1 MASQGQGSRP
11 DRRPAGGWARKVLW
25 GAATAIVVSASPF
38 FAAAPVLAQA
48 AKPAE
53 GTAAK
58 PAAAPM
64 ADNGGVDNYQPRKKP
79 RISEAEL
86 GRLRMLEIQSGAF
99 REAHKDPGS
108 QQLIGPPLS
117 EREKVMHVMNRL
129 AFGPKQGDV
138 EKLLLEAGTS
148 TDQWKVWVQK
158 QMKPAEIDDAAVEA
172 AITSKFPHAKKTT
185 AEMYKEYPYK
195 PGGGGSDW
203 REPGRELQDQVVY
216 RAVMSN
222 RQLNEV
228 LCEFWR
234 NHLCIDISSGDPKP
248 RAWASTNYEEAVIRP
263 NVFGKFSNMLF
274 ASARHPAML
283 DYLDNQISKANNW
296 NENYARELMELHTV
310 GVDRGYTDFDVIE
323 LSKVLT
329 GWQFDRKTYEFMFNE
344 GAHQPGNK
352 KVMGA
357 NIPAGYAGGEQ
368 AIYALANH
376 PYTAN
381 FIATKLCKYFVNDAP
396 PKALVDRVEK
406 VFLTSKGDLPKVYEA
421 IFFSPEFM
429 DRGNFRSKFKT
440 PFEFTVSAL
449 RAVDAK
455 LDDERGVNKV
465 LQKMGQEVYN
475 CPDPTGYYDRAEA
488 WLDSG
493 VLTARWDFALG
504 MNSGR
509 VSGVTPNPK
518 VFARYKGQKVDDLYK
533 NVVRELICDDIGDR
547 TRQVLKEAAD
557 AGEVSRMYAILI
569 GCPSFQQ
576 Q

>member
-1 MASQGQGSRP
+1 MAAMGQDGAA
-11 DRRPAGGWARKVLW
+11 RRPAKSGSQSRNGSRRGMVHAIAIAIAT
-25 GAATAIVVSASPF
+25 AAVAIVVSAVPF
-38 FAAAPVLAQA
+38 FGSAPVQAQ
-48 AKPAE
+48 
-53 GTAAK
+53 
-58 PAAAPM
+58 
-64 ADNGGVDNYQPRKKP
+64 DNGGVENYQPRKKA

-108 QQLIGPPLS
+108 QQLVGPPLS

-138 EKLLLEAGTS
+138 EKVLLEGGS
-148 TDQWKVWVQK
+148 LTDQWKSWVTK
-158 QMKPAEIDDAAVEA
+158 QLKPADIDDSAVDAELA
-172 AITSKFPHAKKTT
+172 KQFPHLKKTV

-195 PGGGGSDW
+195 PGGKGPDW
-203 REPGRELQDQVVY
+203 REPGRELQDSVVF
-216 RAVMSN
+216 RAVNSN

-234 NHLCIDISSGDPKP
+234 NHFCIDISPGDPKT
-248 RAWASTNYEEAVIRP
+248 RAWAAMNYEETVIRP
-263 NVFGKFSNMLF
+263 NVFGKFPNMVF
-274 ASARHPAML
+274 ASAQHPAML

-310 GVDRGYTDFDVIE
+310 GVDRGYADYDVIE

-329 GWQFDRKTYEFMFNE
+329 GWQFERGTWKFKFND
-344 GAHQPGNK
+344 GDHQPGVK
-352 KVMGA
+352 KVMGVS
-357 NIPAGYAGGEQ
+357 IPAGYAGGEQ
-368 AIYALANH
+368 AIMMLATRRD
-376 PYTAN
+376 TAN

-396 PKALVDRVEK
+396 SPALVAKVEN
-406 VFLTSKGDLPKVYEA
+406 VFLQSKGDLPKVYEA
-421 IFFSPEFM
+421 LFFSPEFLE
-429 DRGNFRSKFKT
+429 RGNFRAKFKT

-455 LDDERGVNKV
+455 LDEERGVNKV
-465 LQKMGQEVYN
+465 LQKMGEEVYN
-475 CPDPTGYYDRAEA
+475 CPDPTGYFDRAEA

-509 VSGVTPNPK
+509 VTGVTANDK
-518 VFARYKGQKVDDLYK
+518 VFDKHKGQKVDDLYK

-547 TRQVLKEAAD
+547 TRAVLKEAAD
-557 AGEVSRMYAILI
+557 AGDVKRMYAILI

>member
-1 MASQGQGSRP
+1 MASSGQGKRSRHCAS
-11 DRRPAGGWARKVLW
+11 RHWARQAIV
-25 GAATAIVVSASPF
+25 GAAAAIVVSAFPF

-48 AKPAE
+48 
-53 GTAAK
+53 
-58 PAAAPM
+58 M
-64 ADNGGVDNYQPRKKP
+64 ADNGGVENYVPRKKA
-79 RISEAEL
+79 RITEAEL

-99 REAHKDPGS
+99 REASKDPGS

-138 EKLLLEAGTS
+138 EKVLLEGGS
-148 TDQWKVWVQK
+148 LTDQWKGWVQK
-158 QMKPAEIDDAAVEA
+158 QMKPQEIDDKAVETA
-172 AITSKFPHAKKTT
+172 VASRFPHLKKTV

-195 PGGGGSDW
+195 PGGGGADW
-203 REPGRELQDQVVY
+203 RAPGRELQDSVVY

-234 NHLCIDISSGDPKP
+234 NHLCIDISAGDPKT
-248 RAWASTNYEEAVIRP
+248 RAWAAMNYEETVIRP
-263 NVFGKFSNMLF
+263 NVFGKFANMVF

-329 GWQFDRKTYEFMFNE
+329 GWQFERGTWEFKFNE
-344 GAHQPGNK
+344 GAHQPGVK

-357 NIPAGYAGGEQ
+357 SIPPGYNGGEQ

-376 PYTAN
+376 KYTAN

-396 PKALVDRVEK
+396 PAALVTKVEN
-406 VFLTSKGDLPKVYEA
+406 VFLTSKGDLTKVYEA
-421 IFFSPEFM
+421 IFFSPEFL

-455 LDDERGVNKV
+455 LEDERGVNKV
-465 LQKMGQEVYN
+465 LQKMGEEVYN
-475 CPDPTGYYDRAEA
+475 CPDPTGYFDRAEA

-509 VSGVTPNPK
+509 ISGVAASDK
-518 VFARYKGQKVDDLYK
+518 VFDKHKGQKIDDLYK

-557 AGEVSRMYAILI
+557 TGDVRRMYAVLI